1 MSTLLDA
8 LRNFAAWWHEGLAAA
23 GAHASLEQEPLNPG
37 NPETDPEADR
47 EAWEEERARLALS
60 PWWL

>member
-1 MSTLLDA
+1 MSSLLDA
-8 LRNFAAWWHEGLAAA
+8 LRNFAVWWHEGLAAA
-23 GAHASLEQEPLNPG
+23 GAHASLEQERSNPG
-37 NPETDPEADR
+37 SRAIDTEADR